1 MKNSILTIVLL
12 FISQVFFAQQ
22 LPREILHGQ
31 IIADSISVEGITIT
45 NKTTNRYAVSDNEGN
60 FSLYAR
66 EKDTLVFSSMNYS
79 SKSVVLNSSDFKMKV
94 LRIKLESHITEL
106 DEVVIDPN
114 SLTGDLD
121 KDSKN
126 IKVTQIK
133 PEINMKDAVAQQ
145 FEADGQT
152 SVTNTAI
159 RGPGQIETLYQPD
172 LIKIVKMFGLFKGKK
187 EDKKVAFTSTK
198 IFPEAVQDKLP
209 ESFFLDTLKL
219 KKDQIGLFLA
229 YCESDPRAQGLLYAN
244 KEFELVDFLISKKP
258 EYLKSLEKK

>member
-31 IIADSISVEGITIT
+31 IIADSLSVEGITIT
-45 NKTTNRYAVSDNEGN
+45 NKTTNRYSVSDNEGN

-126 IKVTQIK
+126 IKVTQIN
-133 PEINMKDAVAQQ
+133 PNINKKDALATQY
-145 FEADGQT
+145 EADG
-152 SVTNTAI
+152 VTAVYNKAME
-159 RGPGQIETLYQPD
+159 GPGAIAPLYQPD

-187 EDKKVAFTSTK
+187 EDKKVVFTSSK
-198 IFPEAVQDKLP
+198 IFPEAVQEKLP

-229 YCESDPRAQGLLYAN
+229 YCENDPRAQGLLYAN
-244 KEFELVDFLISKKP
+244 KEFDLVDFLISKKP

>member
-1 MKNSILTIVLL
+1 MKNSTLTIVLL
-12 FISQVFFAQQ
+12 FISQLFFAQQ

-45 NKTTNRYAVSDNEGN
+45 NKTTNRYSVSDNEGN

-79 SKSVVLNSSDFKMKV
+79 SKSVVLNSSDLKMKV
-94 LRIKLESHITEL
+94 LKIKLESHITEL

-126 IKVTQIK
+126 IKVTQIDPK
-133 PEINMKDAVAQQ
+133 INMKDALATQY
-145 FEADGQT
+145 EADGI
-152 SVTNTAI
+152 TAVYNKAME
-159 RGPGQIETLYQPD
+159 GPGAIAPLFQPD
-172 LIKIVKMFGLFKGKK
+172 LIKIVKMFGLFKDKK
-187 EDKKVAFTSTK
+187 EDKKIAYTSTK
-198 IFPEAVQDKLP
+198 IFPEAVQEKLP

-229 YCESDPRAQGLLYAN
+229 YCENDSRAQGLLYAN

-258 EYLKSLEKK
+258 EYIKSLEKK

>member
-1 MKNSILTIVLL
+1 MKNSTLTIVLL
-12 FISQVFFAQQ
+12 LVSQLFFAQQ
-22 LPREILHGQ
+22 LPREILYGQ
-31 IIADSISVEGITIT
+31 IISDSISVEGITIT
-45 NKTTNRYAVSDNEGN
+45 NKTTKRYSVSDNLGN
-60 FSLYAR
+60 FSLHAR

-79 SKSVVLNSSDFKMKV
+79 SKMVVLNSSDFKMKV
-94 LRIKLESHITEL
+94 LIIKLESHIMEL

-121 KDSKN
+121 KDGKN
-126 IKVTQIK
+126 IKVTQVDMK
-133 PEINMKDAVAQQ
+133 INMKDALNQE

-152 SVTNTAI
+152 SALNTAV
-159 RGPGQIETLYQPD
+159 RGPGHIETLFQPD

-187 EDKKVAFTSTK
+187 EDKKVTFTSSK
-198 IFPEAVQDKLP
+198 IFPEAVQEKLP

-229 YCESDPRAQGLLYAN
+229 YCENDSRAQGLLYAN

-258 EYLKSLEKK
+258 EYIKSLEKK

>member
-1 MKNSILTIVLL
+1 MKNSTLTFVML
-12 FISQVFFAQQ
+12 FISQLLFAQQ

-31 IIADSISVEGITIT
+31 IVADSISVEGITIT
-45 NKTTNRYAVSDNEGN
+45 NKTTNRYSVSDNDGN
-60 FSLYAR
+60 FSLHAR

-79 SKSVVLNSSDFKMKV
+79 SKSVVLNASDLKMEV

-126 IKVTQIK
+126 VKVTQINAN
-133 PEINMKDAVAQQ
+133 INMKDALDQQ
-145 FEADGQT
+145 FEADKQS
-152 SVTNTAI
+152 SVYNKSME
-159 RGPGQIETLYQPD
+159 GPGAIAPLFQPD

-187 EDKKVAFTSTK
+187 EDKKVEYASAK
-198 IFPEAVQDKLP
+198 IFPEAVKEKLP
-209 ESFFLDTLKL
+209 ESFFRDTLKL
-219 KKDQIGLFLA
+219 KKDEIGLFLA
-229 YCESDPRAQGLLYAN
+229 FCENDPKAQGLLYAN

-258 EYLKSLEKK
+258 EYIKSLEKK

>member
-1 MKNSILTIVLL
+1 MKNSTLTFVLL
-12 FISQVFFAQQ
+12 FVSQLFFAQQ
-22 LPREILHGQ
+22 LPRELLYGQ

-45 NKTTNRYAVSDNEGN
+45 NKTTKRYALSDNDGN
-60 FSLYAR
+60 FSLLAR
-66 EKDTLVFSSMNYS
+66 EKDTLVFTSMNYS
-79 SKSVVLNSSDFKMKV
+79 SKAVVLNSSDFKMKV
-94 LRIKLESHITEL
+94 LRIKLESQIMQL

-126 IKVTQIK
+126 IKVTQIDPK
-133 PEINMKDAVAQQ
+133 INMKDALATQY
-145 FEADGQT
+145 EADG
-152 SVTNTAI
+152 VTAVYNKAMDGAGI
-159 RGPGQIETLYQPD
+159 VLPSLQPD

-187 EDKKVAFTSTK
+187 KDEKIQYTSSK

-229 YCESDPRAQGLLYAN
+229 YCENDPRAQGLLYAN
-244 KEFELVDFLISKKP
+244 KEFELVDFLIAKKP